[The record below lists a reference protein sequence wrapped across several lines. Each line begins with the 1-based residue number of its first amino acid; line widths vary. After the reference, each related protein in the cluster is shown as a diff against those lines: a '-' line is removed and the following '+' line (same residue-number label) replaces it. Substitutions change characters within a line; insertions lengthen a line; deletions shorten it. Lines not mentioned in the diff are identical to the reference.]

1 MIRTSLSCLMSVWKS
16 DEKLL
21 IFAFFISPSKINCL
35 ENLYQAFDKVF
46 HHQKKFVKNTPR
58 PRYFQLSSPCF
69 ILWWNTASHAYSGGS
84 RPSGG
89 GGGWGRGPLPGIHP
103 GRVIFR
109 HDLKHRLQYKNIA
122 LHQVIPSHLIT
133 WRLYSRKTTLWKGR
147 SRRLWILKE
156 HVPLL
161 AVMEG

>member
-89 GGGWGRGPLPGIHP
+89 GGGGPGAPPLEPPLAWYISSWPKTSSAIQEHCSTSGHP
-103 GRVIFR
+103 ITPNNVKVILAE
-109 HDLKHRLQYKNIA
+109 DNTLK
-122 LHQVIPSHLIT
+122 
-133 WRLYSRKTTLWKGR
+133 RK
-147 SRRLWILKE
+147 I
-156 HVPLL
+156 
-161 AVMEG
+161 

>member
-89 GGGWGRGPLPGIHP
+89 GGGGRGPLPWIHHWLD
-103 GRVIFR
+103 IFR

>member
-89 GGGWGRGPLPGIHP
+89 GGQRAPPLDPPLAWYISSWPKTSSAIQEHCSTSGHP
-103 GRVIFR
+103 ITPNNVKVILAE
-109 HDLKHRLQYKNIA
+109 DNTLK
-122 LHQVIPSHLIT
+122 
-133 WRLYSRKTTLWKGR
+133 RK
-147 SRRLWILKE
+147 I
-156 HVPLL
+156 
-161 AVMEG
+161 